1 VQTIKKYANRKLYHT
16 NRKQYITLDG
26 ISELIR
32 AGEEIQVVD
41 NESGADITAPILAQV
56 VAQTRGRNGLL
67 PTHVL
72 TDLIQA
78 GGETIAEMRRSI
90 WDRLGG
96 VTLVDAEID
105 HRLERLRSTGALSA
119 EETERLRHL
128 LLHAEPA
135 HAADV
140 LSQVPSR
147 SDLARLNEQVDALS
161 TAVEQLLAE
170 HIKRKV

>member
-26 ISELIR
+26 IAELIR
-32 AGEEIQVVD
+32 AGEQIQVVD

-56 VAQTRGRNGLL
+56 VAQTRGRGGLL

-96 VTLVDAEID
+96 VALVDAEIGR
-105 HRLERLRSTGALSA
+105 RLDRLRDEGTLSA
-119 EETERLRHL
+119 EEVERWRRL

-135 HAADV
+135 PAPDL
-140 LSQVPSR
+140 LSHVPSR
-147 SDLARLNEQVDALS
+147 AELTHLSEQVDAL
-161 TAVEQLLAE
+161 TAAVEQLLAE
-170 HIKRKV
+170 QHKT